1 MLTLVRRGLVRVVL
15 PRRTSPVP
23 VRMRSCHG
31 HVMRDG
37 SSLIDALL
45 ALLLFSVGMLAL
57 LRLLSAT
64 LVESANAQ
72 YRNQASQLASAL
84 VSSMWTGDRS
94 LTSLQAR
101 YGTTSANDYQAWL
114 RRVQA
119 YLPGTD
125 AAALQPVVSIDA
137 QRRVNILLQWRA
149 PSDRSAH
156 QLQVQAV
163 ITD

>member
-1 MLTLVRRGLVRVVL
+1 MSRR
-15 PRRTSPVP
+15 
-23 VRMRSCHG
+23 C
-31 HVMRDG
+31 G
-37 SSLIDALL
+37 SSLVDALL
-45 ALLLFSVGMLAL
+45 SLLLFSVGMLGL

-64 LVESANAQ
+64 LAESANAQ

-84 VSSMWTGDRS
+84 VASMWTGDRS
-94 LTSLQAR
+94 LPSLQAR
-101 YGTTSANDYQAWL
+101 FGNAGAAEYQNWL
-114 RRVQA
+114 RKVQMN
-119 YLPGTD
+119 LPGTD
-125 AAALQPVVSIDA
+125 AGALQPVVSIDA